1 MGWSLRG
8 RTFSGMDS
16 HHSLGL
22 FNSGSTSKITPR
34 NGNRRCFTT
43 CPIGNR
49 ACLLTLFIAYR
60 LSFDA
65 HRAITEREHR
75 RDIFP
80 VQGGPPRTGAHRFR
94 HRDVEPVPHPAV
106 VPPADIHR
114 SRQMLQMGTDKV
126 RLVVVKARAF
136 DSTEEPDEEDL
147 GGNPID
153 EGFRPVLEA
162 QPDDAT
168 PEIGSAARR

>member
-16 HHSLGL
+16 HHSSVLL
-22 FNSGSTSKITPR
+22 NSGSTSKITPL

-65 HRAITEREHR
+65 HRAISEREHR
-75 RDIFP
+75 RDIFT
-80 VQGGPPRTGAHRFR
+80 VQGGPPRTGAHRFQPR
-94 HRDVEPVPHPAV
+94 ELEERKTTSLN
-106 VPPADIHR
+106 
-114 SRQMLQMGTDKV
+114 SRNK
-126 RLVVVKARAF
+126 
-136 DSTEEPDEEDL
+136 
-147 GGNPID
+147 
-153 EGFRPVLEA
+153 
-162 QPDDAT
+162 
-168 PEIGSAARR
+168 